1 MQVNTKSRAKRMRIA
16 EEELKLPAA
25 VDIAAAPA
33 REKDWA
39 NVLTAHAN
47 EPAASTWQITRY
59 KYVEQPLKIL
69 SCWTQD
75 LGSSAPCASSG
86 VLCLISMECY
96 CLISGCI
103 LNF

>member
-1 MQVNTKSRAKRMRIA
+1 MQVHTKSRAKRMRIA

-47 EPAASTWQITRY
+47 EPAASTWQIARY
-59 KYVEQPLKIL
+59 KYVVQPLKIL
-69 SCWTQD
+69 SCWTQAF
-75 LGSSAPCASSG
+75 GSRAPCASSC
-86 VLCLISMECY
+86 VICLISLKC
-96 CLISGCI
+96 CC
-103 LNF
+103 